1 MRAWYLGCGPDDVGE
16 CAVLVGDRGRVAMAA
31 ELLAEP
37 RWLNDER
44 GLTTVTGMRD
54 GQRVTV
60 TAFGMGA
67 PVAAVVLHELAAIG
81 VDSFVRLG
89 TALTLPPAGLG
100 DLVLADGAVRGES
113 TSATYLPIEF
123 PALPDPALA
132 AALRAAAEAAERPCV
147 SGLIAS
153 YDGFYTQMFAEGAG
167 VPESRAAERG
177 ETAIALARRTAPRL
191 DDLARLGV
199 VGLDMET
206 SAILVVARALGVRAA
221 ALCLGSV
228 DGLGHGRL
236 DRAERVEAER
246 ELLEIGIRGL
256 LQAR

>member
-1 MRAWYLGCGPDDVGE
+1 
-16 CAVLVGDRGRVAMAA
+16 MAA

-44 GLTTVTGMRD
+44 GLTTVTGIRD

-132 AALRAAAEAAERPCV
+132 AALRAAAQTADRPCV

-153 YDGFYTQMFAEGAG
+153 YDGFYTQMFAAVGAR
-167 VPESRAAERG
+167 VPESQAAERR
-177 ETAIALARRTAPRL
+177 ESAIALARRTAPRL

-236 DRAERVEAER
+236 DRAERVDAER